1 MEISLENLYVD
12 MWAQKGKTN
21 SAPPLLGRLIVE
33 FPSKQFLQ
41 EACNCNSNLFTHRE
55 HLLGTLKNSLKC
67 VRAFQIELEFGSVS
81 F

>member
-21 SAPPLLGRLIVE
+21 SAPPLLRRLIVE
-33 FPSKQFLQ
+33 FSSKQFLQ
-41 EACNCNSNLFTHRE
+41 EACNCNCNLFTHRE

-67 VRAFQIELEFGSVS
+67 VGAFQIELEFGSVG